1 MEREFYRN
9 KKTIVADEGEQY
21 IKNIVLYASADA
33 SHVTTDETHKDKL
46 DKDQLLE
53 LILKGAVIKVA
64 MKYYVP
70 TIAEVTSGYLT
81 VTCAAD
87 GTAKTFYSSEQGQE

>member
-46 DKDQLLE
+46 DKDTLLE
-53 LILKGAVIKVA
+53 LVLKGAVIKLDTA
-64 MKYYVP
+64 YYIP
-70 TIAEVTSGYLT
+70 TKVEETSGYLT

-87 GTAKTFYSSEQGQE
+87 GTAKTFYSSEQE